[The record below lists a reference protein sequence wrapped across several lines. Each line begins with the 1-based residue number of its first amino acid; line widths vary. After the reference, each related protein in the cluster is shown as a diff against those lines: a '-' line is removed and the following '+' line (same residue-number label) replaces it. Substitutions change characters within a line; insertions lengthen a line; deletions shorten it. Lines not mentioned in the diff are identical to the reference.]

1 MTDPPVLVCGPTNM
15 EEQSLIDGRQITAAR
30 TLLGLT
36 QEEVANRAQLSMPAM
51 QALEAASGDILQDRE
66 TDLAAVRTVLED
78 AGIIFID
85 ERATSAAGGAGV
97 RLAVPSASVDTDE
110 QQTVQ
115 YPEMARNGP
124 FGAGG

>member
-1 MTDPPVLVCGPTNM
+1 M
-15 EEQSLIDGRQITAAR
+15 DGKQITAAR
-30 TLLGLT
+30 ALLGLT
-36 QEEVANRAQLSMPAM
+36 QEEVAKRAQLSIPAI
-51 QALEAASGDILQDRE
+51 QALETGSGDIHHDRE
-66 TDLAAVRTVLED
+66 MDLAAVRTTLED
-78 AGIIFID
+78 AGIIFLD

>member
-1 MTDPPVLVCGPTNM
+1 M
-15 EEQSLIDGRQITAAR
+15 DGKQITAAR
-30 TLLGLT
+30 ALLGLT
-36 QEEVANRAQLSMPAM
+36 QEEVANRAQLSIPAM
-51 QALEAASGDILQDRE
+51 QALETGSGDIHHDRE
-66 TDLAAVRTVLED
+66 MDLAAVITTLED

>member
-1 MTDPPVLVCGPTNM
+1 M

>member
-1 MTDPPVLVCGPTNM
+1 M
-15 EEQSLIDGRQITAAR
+15 IDGRQITAAR
-30 TLLGLT
+30 ALLGIT
-36 QEEVANRAQLSMPAM
+36 QEEVANRAQLSISAM
-51 QALEAASGDILQDRE
+51 QALEAGSGDIDHDRE
-66 TDLAAVRTVLED
+66 LNLAAVRTTLED

-97 RLAVPSASVDTDE
+97 RLAVASASVDTNE